1 MKSLREINHLSQL
14 DVANEIGISQAAIA
28 QYERGRSCAPV
39 EIIDWYHTKFDAS
52 FDYLFGHTD
61 IINNEK
67 IVKALS
73 ESENA
78 EAMISHMLDKLLEKK
93 NIK

>member
-1 MKSLREINHLSQL
+1 MEK
-14 DVANEIGISQAAIA
+14 
-28 QYERGRSCAPV
+28 
-39 EIIDWYHTKFDAS
+39 
-52 FDYLFGHTD
+52 
-61 IINNEK
+61 K